1 MRIGESVLCADTG
14 EACQYDRTQSFFFT
28 FFLFQEAVVLLLCWV
43 KYKHTVA
50 ERQRSERS
58 GKMQAG
64 LQPNEAGGAGY
75 ELRLGMDRDEAE

>member
-1 MRIGESVLCADTG
+1 MSVRQDAKL
-14 EACQYDRTQSFFFT
+14 FFT

-50 ERQRSERS
+50 ERQRATGEQASGACSSERS